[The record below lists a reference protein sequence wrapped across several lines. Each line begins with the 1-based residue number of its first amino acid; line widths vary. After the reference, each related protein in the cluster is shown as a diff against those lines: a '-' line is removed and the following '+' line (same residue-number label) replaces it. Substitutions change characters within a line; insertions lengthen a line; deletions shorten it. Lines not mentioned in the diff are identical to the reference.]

1 MKTTSSSL
9 ASGYS
14 TFGSGFAHVSRPHLK
29 PSYRLFLSLLLA
41 IASIIAA
48 PRVHSAELLQ
58 NGGFSSGL
66 DHWSLPIPL
75 VKKNWNPLVSGSVQ
89 LHPPGSFLGY
99 IDDVIYQP
107 LNVPGVSGKTV
118 TASLKLRKS
127 FGDDPLKT
135 IAVFLEYVTTGGTVE
150 RVLAF
155 EASNALVTDVADE
168 WTPFQQDVSLPGNAR
183 KLTKFIIAKQNWGDF
198 IADDASLSSTELV
211 AGAVPHIAAVSGSG
225 QYGAPMTLTGTD
237 LGSPPA
243 LLTLNGASVGL
254 TPLTW
259 TDTSIETIVAEPA
272 LPGVPRIVQDFTE
285 SWGGTPY
292 HLTSPTF
299 IVSTDDTPIQIV
311 RGSKVKWV
319 VQVDFLNG
327 FTSPLGVTFAVPEA
341 PAGAA
346 VFNPLPLRNSGGVL
360 LTLDTSSLA
369 AGDYDWTIQSNE
381 AASLPRTARIRFTV
395 HTVAS
400 VAFIQSDTVV
410 TSLSINTQGEIP
422 IGFELRN
429 SSGDRLPNDDCL
441 FTSTAPTLLLALP
454 YTSNG
459 RYRLFSQEEGSA
471 ILRVTAPDGFV
482 ADLPI
487 TISGLSANR
496 MTHVGFTNPT
506 PSNSGTSSSL
516 FSASAPTN
524 ITGWGTEGMLEIDP
538 PDAFDA
544 ITFGG
549 TTIQSDPFSVVEGQM
564 PNVFLASASSAGGT
578 RYATLTVINSPAHG
592 AISGRVSSAD
602 GPHGAEGMLE
612 FFDPDD
618 DSAPVL
624 TRNIHNW
631 QSADFSAGAIPP
643 GSYKVRLVSGFT
655 GTTQFYPNTTSFD
668 DAQVLVFAAGQT
680 LKGIDFFPPSTEL
693 RIISQPLDQTIGIGQ
708 NAIFQVVAQGADSPF
723 SFQWQRDGIDLVDN
737 ASFSGADTDT
747 LTLTNAQPADSDSLF
762 SVVVTD
768 TNTNEVVSR
777 SARLTVGDF
786 EPPLVNTL
794 PTSHA
799 QALVRATRAVVVGQV
814 NPNGLLANVDV
825 LWGTNAN
832 NLNRTTT
839 ASPSVATGTNLVT
852 LTAELPDL
860 AGNTTYFFRFQ
871 AESSA
876 GLTQGDVLSFK
887 TPVAVPPIVKTL
899 AAGTPTHDA
908 VLVSG
913 TVDPRGA
920 ETTVFF
926 DYGTTSAFGST
937 LVANPPVV
945 SGTTV
950 QPVSGFLAGLLP
962 HTKYSYRL
970 RAQSDNGSAVGTTLS
985 FTTANRPVVAQ
996 PDAFA
1001 LLPSGRT
1008 VLDVLANDSDP
1019 DSDLLLIESF
1029 TQPPSSVGRVT
1040 RSGNDL
1046 IFTPSSLF
1054 VGGSFTYKVKDGF
1067 GSSAQETVTLTR
1079 ATCSITPD
1087 MITLPAAGGVHS
1099 VNVTTTAPWSVIE
1112 TLSWASAEPGSVG
1125 NGQAIITIAPNTSTA
1140 TRTGVLVI
1148 GGETHTVVQNGV
1160 LAPQISVPAV
1170 IPAGIVSGDYHLV
1183 IPTVNPP
1190 VTYTVSGLPKGLK
1203 FDQANG
1209 IIHGKPL
1216 LAGDY
1221 RVFIA
1226 ARNKAGLTSRIDFEI
1241 SISAL
1246 PAHAI
1251 GSFTALIERSPVMG
1265 DGLGGAVSFVTTRTG
1280 TVSGTLRLGT
1290 GTHRFK
1296 GTLDVPLAGD
1306 PVLDLIVPR
1315 KNQPGIQLTFTLEDT
1330 VDGPTANGTVNP
1342 DVPGS
1347 PSSPIIG
1354 GFHPW
1359 TSAQPVTDYAAY
1371 YTVSL
1376 EPEDDTV
1383 ESRPQGAGYLA
1394 LTVKANGKASWK
1406 GKLADGTSLTGSITL
1421 WGTGQIPL
1429 YAPLYKGLGSLLGI
1443 PSLTPPADPMDP
1455 VSPADIGG
1463 TVSWLKQPQTT
1474 RTYAAGFG
1482 PTELYVRGGEYIRPA
1497 PGQNLLGFFPADP
1510 GETNGILELIHA
1522 GIEDTEFG
1530 TSLTQQFR
1538 LTPAHKATFSSDPLE
1553 NPARVRLTSLNPTT
1567 GLFTGTLTLSDE
1579 NPDRAFQR
1587 ESRPIT
1593 FQGVLLTDEAVGAGY
1608 FLLNE
1613 LSVPPATPAKMPQRS
1628 GRVSIF

>member
-14 TFGSGFAHVSRPHLK
+14 TFGFARVSRPHLT
-29 PSYRLFLSLLLA
+29 PSYRLFLSILLA
-41 IASIIAA
+41 IASVFSAH
-48 PRVHSAELLQ
+48 RVQSAELLQ

-75 VKKNWNPLVSGSVQ
+75 VKKNWNPLVSGTVQ
-89 LHPPGSFLGY
+89 LNPPGSFLGY
-99 IDDVIYQP
+99 VDDVIYQP

-127 FGDDPLKT
+127 YGDAPLKT
-135 IAVFLEYVTTGGTVE
+135 IAVFLEYVTTGGTVV

-198 IADDASLSSTELV
+198 IADDASLLSTELV
-211 AGAVPHIAAVSGSG
+211 AGTVPHITEVSGSG
-225 QYGAPMTLTGTD
+225 QYGAPMTLTGTA

-243 LLTLNGASVGL
+243 PLTLNGSSIGL

-259 TDTSIETIVAEPA
+259 TDTSIEAIVAEPA
-272 LPGVPRIVQDFTE
+272 LPGVPRIIQDFTE
-285 SWGGTPY
+285 SWGGTFY

-299 IVSTDDTPIQIV
+299 IVSTDDTPIQLV
-311 RGSKVKWV
+311 RGSKAKWV
-319 VQVDFLNG
+319 VQVDCLNG
-327 FTSPLGVTFAVPEA
+327 FSSPLGMTFTVPEA
-341 PAGAA
+341 PAGTA

-360 LTLDTSSLA
+360 LTLDTTTLA

-400 VAFIQSDTVV
+400 IAFIQSDTVV
-410 TSLSINTQGEIP
+410 TSLNINTQGEIP

-441 FTSTAPTLLLALP
+441 FTSTAPHLLQALA

-459 RYRLFSQEEGSA
+459 RYRLFSQDEGSA
-471 ILRVTAPDGFV
+471 TLRVTAPDGFI

-487 TISGLSANR
+487 TIAGLSANR
-496 MTHVGFTNPT
+496 MTHVSFTNPN

-538 PDAFDA
+538 PEAFTA

-564 PNVFLASASSAGGT
+564 PNVFLAYASSSGGT
-578 RYATLTVINSPAHG
+578 RYAALTVMNSLSHG
-592 AISGRVSSAD
+592 AVTGRASSLD
-602 GPHGAEGMLE
+602 GFHGAEGLLE
-612 FFDPDD
+612 FFNPTD

-624 TRNIHNW
+624 TRNIQNW
-631 QSADFSAGAIPP
+631 QSPDFSAGAIPP

-655 GTTQFYPNTTSFD
+655 GSSQYYPNTTSFA
-668 DAQVLVFAAGQT
+668 DAQVLVFTAGQT
-680 LKGIDFFPPSTEL
+680 LTGIDFFAPSSQL
-693 RIISQPLDQTIGIGQ
+693 RITSQPKDQTVGIGQ
-708 NAIFQVVAQGADSPF
+708 NAVFQVVVDGAYGPF
-723 SFQWQRDGIDLVDN
+723 TFQWKRDGIDLVND
-737 ASFSGADTDT
+737 ASISGADTDT
-747 LTLTNAQPADSDSLF
+747 LTLTGAQAADSDSDF

-768 TNTNEVVSR
+768 TNTSEVVSR
-777 SARLTVGDF
+777 SALLTVGDF
-786 EPPLVNTL
+786 DPPLVSTL

-799 QALVRATRAVVVGQV
+799 QALIRAARAVVVGQV
-814 NPNGLLANVDV
+814 NPNGLQANVEV
-825 LWGTNAN
+825 LWGTSAN
-832 NLNRTTT
+832 NLNRTTA
-839 ASPSVATGTNLVT
+839 ASPSVATGSNLVT
-852 LTAELPDL
+852 LTAELTGL

-871 AESSA
+871 AETSA
-876 GLTQGDVLSFK
+876 GETLGDVLSFK
-887 TPVAVPPIVKTL
+887 TPVAVPPVVKTL
-899 AAGTPTHDA
+899 AASAPSHDS
-908 VLVSG
+908 VLVNG
-913 TVDPRGA
+913 TVNPRDA

-926 DYGTTSAFGST
+926 NYGTTASLGST
-937 LVANPPVV
+937 MVANPPVV
-945 SGTTV
+945 SGSTV
-950 QPVSGFLAGLLP
+950 QPVSGFLTGLLP
-962 HTKYSYRL
+962 HTKYFYRL
-970 RAQSDNGSAVGTTLS
+970 RALSDNGSAIGTTLS
-985 FTTANRPVVAQ
+985 FTTTNRPVVAQ

-1008 VLDVLANDSDP
+1008 ILDILANDSDP
-1019 DSDLLLIESF
+1019 DGDLLLIESF
-1029 TQPPSSVGRVT
+1029 TQPPTSVGRVT

-1046 IFTPSSLF
+1046 IFTPSPVF
-1054 VGGSFTYKVKDGF
+1054 AGGSFTYKVKDGF
-1067 GSSAQETVTLTR
+1067 GSSAQQTVTLTR

-1087 MITLPAAGGVHS
+1087 MVTLPAAGGVHS
-1099 VNVTTTAPWSVIE
+1099 VDVTTTAPWSVVE
-1112 TLSWASAEPGSVG
+1112 SLSWASAEPGTIG
-1125 NGQAIITIAPNTSTA
+1125 NGQAIITIAPNTATT

-1190 VTYTVSGLPKGLK
+1190 VIYTVSGLPKGLL

-1216 LAGDY
+1216 LAGNY

-1241 SISAL
+1241 PISAL
-1246 PAHAI
+1246 PTHAI

-1265 DGLGGAVSFVTTRTG
+1265 DGLGGAVSFVTTSTG
-1280 TVSGTLRLGT
+1280 TVSGTLRLGI

-1296 GTLDVPLAGD
+1296 GTLDVPLTGD

-1315 KNQPGIQLTFTLEDT
+1315 KNQPGIKLTFTLEDT
-1330 VDGPTANGTVNP
+1330 VDGPTANGTVKP

-1347 PSSPIIG
+1347 SSSDIIG
-1354 GFHPW
+1354 GYHPW
-1359 TSAQPVTDYAAY
+1359 TSAQTATAYAAY

-1394 LTVKANGKASWK
+1394 LTVKANGIASWK
-1406 GKLADGTSLTGSITL
+1406 GKLADGTSLTGSITI

-1429 YAPLYKGLGSLLGI
+1429 FAPLYKGLGSLLGI
-1443 PSLTPPADPMDP
+1443 PALTAPADPMDP
-1455 VSPADIGG
+1455 DSYANIGG
-1463 TVSWLKQPQTT
+1463 TVSWLKLPQTT
-1474 RTYAAGFG
+1474 RTYPDGFG
-1482 PTELYVRGGEYIRPA
+1482 PTELSVRGGEYQRP
-1497 PGQNLLGFFPADP
+1497 PTGENLLGFVLADP
-1510 GETNGILELIHA
+1510 GATNGILELVHA
-1522 GIEDTEFG
+1522 GIDDAEFG

-1538 LTPAHKATFSSDPLE
+1538 ITPAHKYTFNTTPTE
-1553 NPARVRLTSLNPTT
+1553 NPARVRLTSLNAST
-1567 GLFTGTLTLSDE
+1567 GLFTGSLILSDE
-1579 NPDRAFQR
+1579 NPNRALLR
-1587 ESRPIT
+1587 EARPVT
-1593 FQGVLLTDEAVGAGY
+1593 FQGVLLPDEAVGAGY

-1628 GRVSIF
+1628 GRVTIF